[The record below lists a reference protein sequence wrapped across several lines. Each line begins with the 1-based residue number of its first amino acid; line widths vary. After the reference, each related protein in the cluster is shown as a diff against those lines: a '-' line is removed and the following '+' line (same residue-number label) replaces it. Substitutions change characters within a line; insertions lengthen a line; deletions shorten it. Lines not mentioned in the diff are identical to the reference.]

1 MSQMAAASPHRIG
14 IALSA
19 AFHGLMVLLLVAVA
33 VRRATEASPLVY
45 AVELVAAPAPS
56 ANAPRRAATEAV
68 ATAPEQNVAPV
79 LPPRRQTRTPP
90 AEPTPVPDR
99 VQRTDQAIPTRSTV
113 EPLPGETP
121 GTGQD
126 IANVRIQ
133 GVQFQYPEYLRNI
146 VTQVLRRWQQPT
158 GRVNLS
164 AEIAFTIQKDG
175 SVTDIKVLKSSD
187 NFGFDFA
194 ARGAIEAAAEFKA
207 FGPLPA
213 GFNGVSLPIAFAFEP
228 RNR

>member
-1 MSQMAAASPHRIG
+1 MRPGRISPHRAG
-14 IALSA
+14 MALSA
-19 AFHGLMVLLLVAVA
+19 GMHLLLAAALAWFTVS
-33 VRRATEASPLVY
+33 RAAEPAPLVY

-56 ANAPRRAATEAV
+56 STPVRRAAPEAV
-68 ATAPEQNVAPV
+68 ATAPDPDVAPV
-79 LPPRRQTRTPP
+79 LPPQRTTRPTPP
-90 AEPTPVPDR
+90 PPPAPPERT
-99 VQRTDQAIPTRSTV
+99 QRTDQALQTRTPV

-158 GRVNLS
+158 GRVTLT
-164 AEIAFTIQKDG
+164 AEVAFTIERDG
-175 SVTDIKVLKSSD
+175 SVTGIEFLKRSGS
-187 NFGFDFA
+187 FAFDLA
-194 ARGAIEAAAEFKA
+194 AQGAIESAGEARA

>member
-1 MSQMAAASPHRIG
+1 MSGLAMSPHRVG
-14 IALSA
+14 VTVTA
-19 AFHGLMVLLLVAVA
+19 AIHGLLVVLLVMVAVG
-33 VRRATEASPLVY
+33 RATEASPIVY

-56 ANAPRRAATEAV
+56 ANPPRRAASEAV

-79 LPPRRQTRTPP
+79 LPPVRQTKTPP
-90 AEPTPVPDR
+90 PPPTPVPER
-99 VQRTDQAIPTRSTV
+99 VQRTDQAITTRAPV

-126 IANVRIQ
+126 IANIRIQ
-133 GVQFQYPEYLRNI
+133 GVAFQYPEYLRNI

-158 GRVNLS
+158 GRVNLT
-164 AEIAFTIQKDG
+164 AEVAFTIQKDG
-175 SVTDIKVLKSSD
+175 SVTDIEFLKRSGS
-187 NFGFDFA
+187 FAFDLA
-194 ARGAIEAAAEFKA
+194 ARGAIEAAAEAGA
-207 FGPLPA
+207 FGPLPS

>member
-1 MSQMAAASPHRIG
+1 MSGMAVSPHRVG
-14 IALSA
+14 VAVSA
-19 AFHGLMVLLLVAVA
+19 AIHGILVMLLVVVA
-33 VRRATEASPLVY
+33 VGRATEASPLVY

-56 ANAPRRAATEAV
+56 ADAPRRAATEAV

-79 LPPRRQTRTPP
+79 LPPQRETRTPP
-90 AEPTPVPDR
+90 APPTPVPDR
-99 VQRTDQAIPTRSTV
+99 VQRTDQAITTRSTV

-126 IANVRIQ
+126 IANIRIQ
-133 GVQFQYPEYLRNI
+133 GVAFQYPEYLRNI

-158 GRVNLS
+158 GRVNLT
-164 AEIAFTIQKDG
+164 AEVAFTIQKDG
-175 SVTDIKVLKSSD
+175 SVTEIEFIKRSGS
-187 NFGFDFA
+187 FAFDLA
-194 ARGAIEAAAEFKA
+194 AQGAIEAASEAKA
-207 FGPLPA
+207 FGPLPS

>member
-1 MSQMAAASPHRIG
+1 MSSVLATPHRAG
-14 IALSA
+14 VLVSSLT
-19 AFHGLMVLLLVAVA
+19 HLLLAGALVVVAVG
-33 VRRATEASPLVY
+33 RASEPTPLVY

-56 ANAPRRAATEAV
+56 ASVPRRAATEAV
-68 ATAPEQNVAPV
+68 ATAPDQNVAPV
-79 LPPRRQTRTPP
+79 DPPRPERRTPTP
-90 AEPTPVPDR
+90 EPTPTPARVAREDR
-99 VQRTDQAIPTRSTV
+99 AIVTKAPV

-146 VTQVLRRWQQPT
+146 VSQVLRRWQQPT
-158 GRVNLS
+158 GRLNLV
-164 AEIAFTIQKDG
+164 AEVAFTIEKDG
-175 SVTDIKVLKSSD
+175 SVTQIEFLKRSGS
-187 NFGFDFA
+187 FAFDLA
-194 ARGAIEAAAEFKA
+194 AQGAIEAAAEARA

-228 RNR
+228 RPR